1 MVKYVGFPG
10 HLHAQ
15 ANADIVYIPYSL
27 TRNMMDV
34 LTFISKTA
42 TLISEV
48 ALPLALDIVAPTDQV
63 YFVDGYIWG
72 LQRINMMF
80 IKERAGEAHFIHP
93 LKLSMVPQAYL
104 WKTLM
109 DEQLKNFSAL

>member
-42 TLISEV
+42 IISEV

-63 YFVDGYIWG
+63 YFVNGYLWG
-72 LQRINMMF
+72 RHRRDMNF
-80 IKERAGEAHFIHP
+80 IKKRAEVTHFIHP
-93 LKLSMVPQAYL
+93 LKLSRGAEAYL
-104 WKTLM
+104 WKTLL
-109 DEQLKNFSAL
+109 EQQLKRFSAL

>member
-1 MVKYVGFPG
+1 
-10 HLHAQ
+10 
-15 ANADIVYIPYSL
+15 
-27 TRNMMDV
+27 MDV